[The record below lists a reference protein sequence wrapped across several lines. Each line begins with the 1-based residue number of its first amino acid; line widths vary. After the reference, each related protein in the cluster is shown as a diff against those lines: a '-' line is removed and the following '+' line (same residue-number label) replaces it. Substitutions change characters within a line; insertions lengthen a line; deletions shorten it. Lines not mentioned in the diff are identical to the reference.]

1 MISVITMAV
10 LIGMLNSE
18 HVSYGYTMKRCILWE
33 LSVLPVDANK
43 GVLFT
48 QIQDDG
54 LWRRGGCCHKYKP
67 TDLTYDKK
75 VIGRSRDIVLYVLF
89 ALLEAHFAGEK

>member
-1 MISVITMAV
+1 MMISVITMAV

-18 HVSYGYTMKRCILWE
+18 HVSYGYTMKRE

-48 QIQDDG
+48 QIQDEA
-54 LWRRGGCCHKYKP
+54 
-67 TDLTYDKK
+67 YDEGVAV
-75 VIGRSRDIVLYVLF
+75 VISTSLQT
-89 ALLEAHFAGEK
+89 

>member
-1 MISVITMAV
+1 MMIGVITMAV
-10 LIGMLNSE
+10 FIGMLNSE

-48 QIQDDG
+48 QIQDMA
-54 LWRRGGCCHKYKP
+54 
-67 TDLTYDKK
+67 YDEGVAV
-75 VIGRSRDIVLYVLF
+75 VISTSLQTWLMIKR
-89 ALLEAHFAGEK
+89 